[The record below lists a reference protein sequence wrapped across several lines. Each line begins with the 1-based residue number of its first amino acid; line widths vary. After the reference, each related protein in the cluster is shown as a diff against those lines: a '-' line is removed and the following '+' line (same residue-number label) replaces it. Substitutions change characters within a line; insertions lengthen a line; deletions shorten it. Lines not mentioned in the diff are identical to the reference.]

1 MAKSFGRQQKRRQAL
16 EKSKDRLRDL
26 NEIIPWET
34 FRECLDQLHP
44 QERKSQAGRKP
55 IDRLML
61 FKLLI
66 LQQLYN
72 VSDEELEYQT
82 HDRASFRRFLG
93 LSPEAEV
100 PDAKTIWLFR
110 KHLSEAGVID
120 ELFERFEQYLQTAGY
135 AAKGGQIIDATLI
148 PVPVQRNSREE
159 NTQIKH
165 GEVPAEWEALLN
177 RGMIFRRFERVS
189 STSSHW
195 FIPRI
200 SNAEWDENPHKRV
213 QKDVDARWTKK
224 NSKSYYGDKN
234 HINIDV
240 TYGFIRQHSVTDAAM
255 HDSQELDRVLDP
267 DNADDGV
274 WADSAYD
281 SAEIEGVLALEG
293 YENHIHEK
301 AYRNRPLTPVQQA
314 ANRTRSK
321 TRAKVEHVFGSWVT
335 GMGGKRVRGIGLE
348 RVRAYLGLKDLAFNL
363 QRYVFWQKRGTSQAQ
378 CA

>member
-1 MAKSFGRQQKRRQAL
+1 MAKFFGRQQKRRQSL
-16 EKSKDRLRDL
+16 EKSKDRLRHL
-26 NEIIPWET
+26 NELIPWET
-34 FRECLDQLHP
+34 FRECLEQLHP
-44 QERKSQAGRKP
+44 QERKSKAGRKP

-110 KHLSEAGVID
+110 KHLSEAGIID

-165 GEVPAEWEALLN
+165 GEVPAEWE
-177 RGMIFRRFERVS
+177 
-189 STSSHW
+189 
-195 FIPRI
+195 
-200 SNAEWDENPHKRV
+200 ENPHKRV

-224 NSKSYYGDKN
+224 NGKSYYGYKN

-240 TYGFIRQHSVTDAAM
+240 TYGFIRQHSVTDAAV

-335 GMGGKRVRGIGLE
+335 SMGGKRVRCIGLE